1 MAHVGGESGSGQ
13 DVELNLAPIIDCF
26 TVLIAFIMI
35 SASYATIG
43 VMDAGISAGSETA
56 SKETPPPVEVKVE
69 ITGNHTMKLILS
81 GKENRT
87 VQIPGVTKDKEKELD
102 VAALNKHLGVIKEKW
117 PKTGGVTLIADNSV
131 PYKEV
136 VVTMNS
142 IRQVIPAVLLG
153 GF

>member
-1 MAHVGGESGSGQ
+1 MAHVGSESGSGQ

-43 VMDAGISAGSETA
+43 VMDAGVAAGSATE
-56 SKETPPPVEVKVE
+56 SKEPPPPIEVKVE
-69 ITGNHTMKLILS
+69 IGANQMLKLIVS

-87 VQIPGVTKDKEKELD
+87 VQIPSVKKDKEQELD
-102 VAALNKHLGVIKEKW
+102 IASLSKHLGQVKEKW
-117 PKTGGVTLIADNSV
+117 PKTGGVTLIADNAV
-131 PYKEV
+131 PYKQV

-142 IRQVIPAVLLG
+142 IRQVIPGVLLG